1 MACTKGQN
9 KGKRGE
15 REIAKILS
23 DAIDEIRDELR
34 SSGVEVDLPQVERN
48 LSQSRSGGFDLAGIS
63 WLAPEV
69 KRQESL
75 NINAW
80 WKQTMKQAKES
91 DREPVLFFKQ
101 NRKPWRVMT
110 EVVMPLADGK
120 RVRVRAEVSLDD
132 WLFYFKEQLKRR
144 TYEW

>member
-1 MACTKGQN
+1 MACTMGQN

-23 DAIDEIRDELR
+23 DAIDEIGQELR
-34 SSGVEVDLPQVERN
+34 SAGVEVDLPQVERN

-69 KRQESL
+69 KRQEQL

-80 WKQTMKQAKES
+80 WKQTMKQATES

-110 EVVMPLADGK
+110 LVFLKLPDGK
-120 RVRVRAEVSLDD
+120 RVKVRGEISLAD
-132 WLFYFKEQLKRR
+132 WLFYFKEQIKRR
-144 TYEW
+144 AYER